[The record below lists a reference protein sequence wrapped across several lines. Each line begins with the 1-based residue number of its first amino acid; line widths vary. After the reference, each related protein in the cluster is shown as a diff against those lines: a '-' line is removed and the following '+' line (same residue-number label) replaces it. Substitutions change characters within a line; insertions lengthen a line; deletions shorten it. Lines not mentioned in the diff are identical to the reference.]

1 MPAKA
6 PAGRK
11 PRTTSKRPAPQ
22 KRRTVPQGRK
32 KSRRKKKVNIN
43 PLLAV
48 AIAAAV
54 VFLLIILPFRRTG
67 TRDNTSGATVPDIP
81 FSAFGIDIS
90 HNNSGPILWDS
101 LMVLTDREGRTIRD
115 LQSARHTRPVK
126 FVFIKATEGA
136 AMRDPKF
143 KTLWAEAGEHD
154 IKRGAY
160 HFFRSSKDGAVQ
172 ARNFIATVGD
182 LRHSDLPPVLDIE
195 TIHRG
200 CSHKALNERALV
212 WLKNVEEH
220 YRRTPIVYT
229 SDDFAKN
236 VLSKEITDNYPI
248 WIAHY
253 KAERPVFQD
262 WEYWQFTDKALV
274 YGIQEPVDLNVRR

>member
-1 MPAKA
+1 MPTKS
-6 PAGRK
+6 PAGKK
-11 PRTTSKRPAPQ
+11 PRTTRKKTVAPKKRPTAT
-22 KRRTVPQGRK
+22 KRK
-32 KSRRKKKVNIN
+32 KSVRKKKVNVS

-48 AIAAAV
+48 AVAAALI
-54 VFLLIILPFRRTG
+54 FLLVILPHRNRPCADETG
-67 TRDNTSGATVPDIP
+67 AQVPGIP
-81 FSAFGIDIS
+81 FSSFGIDIS

-101 LMVLTDREGRTIRD
+101 LMVLTDIEGRTIKD
-115 LQSARHTRPVK
+115 LQAARHTRPVK

-154 IKRGAY
+154 IQRGAY

-200 CSHKALNERALV
+200 CSHKALNERAIV

-229 SDDFAKN
+229 SDNFAKN

-274 YGIQEPVDLNVRR
+274 YGIQEPVDLNVRK

>member
-1 MPAKA
+1 MPTKS
-6 PAGRK
+6 PARK
-11 PRTTSKRPAPQ
+11 K
-22 KRRTVPQGRK
+22 RK
-32 KSRRKKKVNIN
+32 KSVRKKKVNVS

-48 AIAAAV
+48 AVAAALI
-54 VFLLIILPFRRTG
+54 FLLIILPRRNRPCANETG
-67 TRDNTSGATVPDIP
+67 AQVPGIP
-81 FSAFGIDIS
+81 FSSFGIDIS

-101 LMVLTDREGRTIRD
+101 LMVLTDNEGRTIKD
-115 LQSARHTRPVK
+115 LQAASHTRPVK

-143 KTLWAEAGEHD
+143 KALWAEAGEHD

-172 ARNFIATVGD
+172 ARSFIATVGD

-200 CSHKALNERALV
+200 CSHKTLNERALV

-253 KAERPVFQD
+253 KAERPLFQN

-274 YGIQEPVDLNVRR
+274 YGIQEPVDLNVRK

>member
-1 MPAKA
+1 MPTKS
-6 PAGRK
+6 PAGKK
-11 PRTTSKRPAPQ
+11 PRTTREKTVTPKKRPTAT
-22 KRRTVPQGRK
+22 KRK
-32 KSRRKKKVNIN
+32 KSVRKKKVNVS

-48 AIAAAV
+48 AVAAALI
-54 VFLLIILPFRRTG
+54 FLLVILPHRNRPCADETG
-67 TRDNTSGATVPDIP
+67 AQVPGIP
-81 FSAFGIDIS
+81 FSSFGIDIS

-101 LMVLTDREGRTIRD
+101 LMVLTDNEGRTIKD
-115 LQSARHTRPVK
+115 LQAARHTRPVK

-212 WLKNVEEH
+212 WLKDVEEH

-274 YGIQEPVDLNVRR
+274 YGIQEPVDLNVRK

>member
-1 MPAKA
+1 MPTKS
-6 PAGRK
+6 PAGKK
-11 PRTTSKRPAPQ
+11 PRTTRKKTVAPKKRPTAT
-22 KRRTVPQGRK
+22 KRK
-32 KSRRKKKVNIN
+32 KSVRKKKVNVS

-48 AIAAAV
+48 AVAAALI
-54 VFLLIILPFRRTG
+54 FLLVILPHRNRPCADETG
-67 TRDNTSGATVPDIP
+67 AQVPGIP
-81 FSAFGIDIS
+81 FCSFGIDIS

-101 LMVLTDREGRTIRD
+101 LMVLTDNEGRTIKD
-115 LQSARHTRPVK
+115 LQAARHTRPVK

-143 KTLWAEAGEHD
+143 KTLWTEAGEHD

-212 WLKNVEEH
+212 WLKDVEEH

-274 YGIQEPVDLNVRR
+274 YGIQEPVDLNVRK

>member
-1 MPAKA
+1 MPTKS
-6 PAGRK
+6 PAGKK
-11 PRTTSKRPAPQ
+11 PRTTRKKTVAPKKRPTAT
-22 KRRTVPQGRK
+22 KRK
-32 KSRRKKKVNIN
+32 KSVRKKKVNVS

-48 AIAAAV
+48 AIAAALI
-54 VFLLIILPFRRTG
+54 FLLVILPHRNRPCADETG
-67 TRDNTSGATVPDIP
+67 AQVPGIP
-81 FSAFGIDIS
+81 FSSFGIDIS

-101 LMVLTDREGRTIRD
+101 LMVLTDNEGRTIKD
-115 LQSARHTRPVK
+115 LQAARHTRPVK

-172 ARNFIATVGD
+172 ARSFIATVGD

-212 WLKNVEEH
+212 WLKDVEEH

-253 KAERPVFQD
+253 KAERPIFQD

-274 YGIQEPVDLNVRR
+274 YGIQEPVDLNVRK

>member
-11 PRTTSKRPAPQ
+11 TRTTRKKTVAPKKRPTAT
-22 KRRTVPQGRK
+22 KRK
-32 KSRRKKKVNIN
+32 KSVRKKKVNVS

-48 AIAAAV
+48 AVAAALI
-54 VFLLIILPFRRTG
+54 FLLIILPHRNRPCA
-67 TRDNTSGATVPDIP
+67 DEIGAQVPGIP
-81 FSAFGIDIS
+81 FSSFGIDIS

-101 LMVLTDREGRTIRD
+101 LMVLTDSEGRTIKD
-115 LQSARHTRPVK
+115 LQAARHTRPVK

-212 WLKNVEEH
+212 WLKDVEEH

-236 VLSKEITDNYPI
+236 VLCKEITDNYPI

-253 KAERPVFQD
+253 KAERPVFQG

>member
-1 MPAKA
+1 MPTKS
-6 PAGRK
+6 PAGKK
-11 PRTTSKRPAPQ
+11 PRTTRKKTVAPKKRPTAT
-22 KRRTVPQGRK
+22 KRK
-32 KSRRKKKVNIN
+32 KSVRKKKVNVS

-48 AIAAAV
+48 AVAAALI
-54 VFLLIILPFRRTG
+54 FLLVILPHRNRPCADETG
-67 TRDNTSGATVPDIP
+67 AQVPGIP
-81 FSAFGIDIS
+81 FSSFGIDIS

-101 LMVLTDREGRTIRD
+101 LMVLTDNEGRTIKD
-115 LQSARHTRPVK
+115 LQAARHTRPVK

-154 IKRGAY
+154 IQRGAY

-274 YGIQEPVDLNVRR
+274 YGIQEPVDLNVRK

>member
-1 MPAKA
+1 MPTKS
-6 PAGRK
+6 PAGKK
-11 PRTTSKRPAPQ
+11 PRTTRKKTVAPKKRPTAT
-22 KRRTVPQGRK
+22 KRK
-32 KSRRKKKVNIN
+32 KSVRKKKVNVS

-48 AIAAAV
+48 AVAAALI
-54 VFLLIILPFRRTG
+54 FLLIILPHRNRPCANETG
-67 TRDNTSGATVPDIP
+67 AQVPGIP
-81 FSAFGIDIS
+81 FSSFGIDIS

-101 LMVLTDREGRTIRD
+101 LMVLTDSEGRTIKD
-115 LQSARHTRPVK
+115 LQAARHTRPVK

-274 YGIQEPVDLNVRR
+274 YGIQEPVDLNVRK

>member
-1 MPAKA
+1 MPTKS
-6 PAGRK
+6 PAGKK
-11 PRTTSKRPAPQ
+11 PRTTRKKSVTPAKRPAA
-22 KRRTVPQGRK
+22 KTRK
-32 KSRRKKKVNIN
+32 KGARRKKVNVS

-48 AIAAAV
+48 AVAAALI
-54 VFLLIILPFRRTG
+54 FLLIILPHRNRPCA
-67 TRDNTSGATVPDIP
+67 DEIGAQVPGIP
-81 FSAFGIDIS
+81 FSSFGIDIS

-101 LMVLTDREGRTIRD
+101 LMVLTDSEGRTIKD
-115 LQSARHTRPVK
+115 LQAARHTRPVK

-212 WLKNVEEH
+212 WLKDVEEH

-236 VLSKEITDNYPI
+236 VLCKEITDNYPI

-253 KAERPVFQD
+253 KAERPVFQG

>member
-1 MPAKA
+1 MPTKS
-6 PAGRK
+6 PAGKK
-11 PRTTSKRPAPQ
+11 PRTTRKKTVAPKKRPTAT
-22 KRRTVPQGRK
+22 KRK
-32 KSRRKKKVNIN
+32 KSVRKKKVNVS

-48 AIAAAV
+48 AVAAALI
-54 VFLLIILPFRRTG
+54 FLLIILPHRNRPCADETG
-67 TRDNTSGATVPDIP
+67 AQVPGIP
-81 FSAFGIDIS
+81 FSSFGIDIS

-101 LMVLTDREGRTIRD
+101 LMVLTDNEGRTIRD
-115 LQSARHTRPVK
+115 LQAARHTRPVK

-143 KTLWAEAGEHD
+143 KTLWADAGEHD

-212 WLKNVEEH
+212 WLKDVEEH

-274 YGIQEPVDLNVRR
+274 YGIQEPVDLNVRK

>member
-1 MPAKA
+1 MPTKS
-6 PAGRK
+6 PAGKK
-11 PRTTSKRPAPQ
+11 PRTTRKKTVTPKKRPTAT
-22 KRRTVPQGRK
+22 KRK
-32 KSRRKKKVNIN
+32 KSVRKKKVNVS

-48 AIAAAV
+48 AVAAALI
-54 VFLLIILPFRRTG
+54 FLLVILPHRNRPCADETG
-67 TRDNTSGATVPDIP
+67 AQVPGIP
-81 FSAFGIDIS
+81 FSSFGIDIS

-101 LMVLTDREGRTIRD
+101 LMVLTDNEGRTIKD
-115 LQSARHTRPVK
+115 LQAARHTRPVK

-274 YGIQEPVDLNVRR
+274 YGIQEPVDLNVRK